1 MNPTSPKPTASD
13 PVSKSTRARTVAVGA
28 SLAVGTILLF
38 SRTFGYGFVNYDD
51 PTYVTANPHVQGGL
65 TWAGLRWAFF
75 GHSDYWHPLTW
86 MAHMLD
92 WQLYGPAAW
101 GHHLSSVLWHVL
113 NAVLVF
119 LVFRRLAGGLWRSAF
134 AAALFAWHPLR
145 VESVAWIAERK
156 DVMSGAFFLLT
167 VLAYA
172 RYVDARTAGRV
183 AWGRYLTVLGLFAAG
198 LMCKPMLVTVP
209 LVLLV
214 LDYWPLGRGGSLV
227 ALRGLVLEKL
237 PLFVLSAADAVVT
250 LVMQKHEGAFV
261 LHVPLSARIG
271 NAVVSIARYLEKF
284 VWPADLIVCYEH
296 PGAWPWATLGLAGG
310 GLIGVAVLAWRLRR
324 SRSCILAGVTWF
336 LVMLVPVLGLV
347 QVGFQAMADRYT
359 YLPMLGIELALIW
372 GLPEFTGPARRRVA
386 AVGAAVLLGACA
398 ARTWAQEAVWRDSVT
413 LFSHAVRVS
422 PDNDIAEGFLASA
435 YYSTGNFDE
444 AAAHAER
451 ARSLN
456 PRNDRVLVLLAGLSE
471 RKGDAPRAIR
481 LYCEALA
488 LRPGDAQVQ
497 CQLGLLEYGA
507 GRVEEAREEMTVAL
521 RADPALAARTLEIA
535 RGAIQKGDGDGA
547 LFLFRVVLA
556 VQPENSEAN
565 GWLGALLLAQGDAA
579 GAIGPLR
586 LAAAGAPHST
596 EVQLALARCA
606 ARLGREAEAA
616 AALAKAEADAGDHAE
631 VLAGVAAE
639 QAQLRNYSAAARIFR
654 RVVALEP
661 ENANAHASL
670 GYFLLVTGDRAG
682 GLAEWRRALQLD
694 PNLPGL
700 RERLD
705 QAER

>member
-1 MNPTSPKPTASD
+1 MTSPSSLDIPPAPPRRRTIA
-13 PVSKSTRARTVAVGA
+13 VSVG
-28 SLAVGTILLF
+28 LAVGTVLLF
-38 SRTFGYGFVNYDD
+38 SRTLGFGFVNYDD

-65 TWAGLRWAFF
+65 TWAGLRWAFA
-75 GHSDYWHPLTW
+75 GRSDYWHPLTW

-92 WQLYGPAAW
+92 WQLYGSAAW
-101 GHHLSSVLWHVL
+101 GHHLSSVLWQAL

-119 LVFRRLAGGLWRSAF
+119 LVFRRLAGAFWRSAF

-172 RYVDARTAGRV
+172 RYADARKAGRA
-183 AWGRYLTVLGLFAAG
+183 AWGRYGTVLGLFAAG

-214 LDYWPLGRGGSLV
+214 LDCWPLGRGGSLV
-227 ALRGLVLEKL
+227 ALRGLMLEKL
-237 PLFVLSAADAVVT
+237 PFFALSAADAVVT

-261 LHVPLSARIG
+261 LHVSLSARIG
-271 NAVVSIARYLEKF
+271 NAVVSLARYLEKF

-296 PGAWPWATLGLAGG
+296 PGAWPWVTVGLVGAG
-310 GLIGVAVLAWRLRR
+310 LLALAILAWRLRR
-324 SRSCILAGVTWF
+324 SKPCILAGMTWF

-359 YLPMLGIELALIW
+359 YLPMLGVELALIW
-372 GLPEFTGPARRRVA
+372 GLPEITGPARRRVA
-386 AVGAAVLLGACA
+386 AAGAVALLAACA

-413 LFSHAVRVS
+413 LFAHAVRVS

-435 YYSTGNFDE
+435 YYSTGNYDE

-471 RKGDAPRAIR
+471 RKGDVGRAIR
-481 LYCEALA
+481 LYREALA
-488 LRPGDAQVQ
+488 LRPGDPQVQ

-507 GRVEEAREEMTVAL
+507 GRVEEAREAMTAAL
-521 RADPALAARTLEIA
+521 RSDPALAGRTLEIA

-547 LFLFRVVLA
+547 LFLFRVVLS
-556 VQPENSEAN
+556 VQPENPEAN
-565 GWLGALLLAQGDAA
+565 GWVGALLLSRGDAA

-586 LAAAGAPHST
+586 LAAAGAPGST
-596 EVQLALARCA
+596 EVQLTLARCA
-606 ARLGREAEAA
+606 AQLARDAEAA
-616 AALAKAEADAGDHAE
+616 AALAKAESDAADNPA
-631 VLAGVAAE
+631 LLTSVAAVY
-639 QAQLRNYSAAARIFR
+639 AQLRNYSAAARIFR

-661 ENANAHASL
+661 DNAKAHASL